1 MGSNSDV
8 QPSHSLGSG
17 ELPGLRPTEASLKL
31 NSGPGRKC
39 VPVRAGDTHGPKEHG
54 NFPDFLVC
62 MENQP
67 RQPWPTETC
76 QMLEYPDWL
85 SRPPKLYG

>member
-1 MGSNSDV
+1 MSNPAIALDQV
-8 QPSHSLGSG
+8 NCLALGYW
-17 ELPGLRPTEASLKL
+17 RPLKL

-39 VPVRAGDTHGPKEHG
+39 VPVGLVTRMAQGTWQ
-54 NFPDFLVC
+54 FSDFLVC

-67 RQPWPTETC
+67 RQPWPLQTC